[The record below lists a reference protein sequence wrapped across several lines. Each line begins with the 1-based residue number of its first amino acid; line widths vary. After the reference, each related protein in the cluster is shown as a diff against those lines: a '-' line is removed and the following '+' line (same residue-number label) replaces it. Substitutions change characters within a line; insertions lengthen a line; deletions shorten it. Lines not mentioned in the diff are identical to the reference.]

1 MSRASRRR
9 ARSALPALLLMVVA
23 GCVGARTTQ
32 PMTPGTGW
40 GYVEEPRS
48 GTGARRV
55 VYTPDRY
62 MCERT
67 RHEDPSPDFTL
78 PPACVQLTI
87 SRGEGYWLIPA
98 LYLPTGSYIGGST
111 REECEALERRQGR
124 NLPLPP
130 QGFCRSAN
138 VRPAP

>member
-1 MSRASRRR
+1 VTRR
-9 ARSALPALLLMVVA
+9 ATSGLLVLALSALA
-23 GCVGARTTQ
+23 GCATTRAQ

-40 GYVEEPRS
+40 GYVGEPRT

-55 VYTPDRY
+55 FYTPDRY
-62 MCERT
+62 VCERS
-67 RHEDPSPDFTL
+67 RHEDVSPDFTS
-78 PPACVQLTI
+78 PSACVSLTI

-124 NLPLPP
+124 NLPVPP
-130 QGFCRSAN
+130 HGFCKAAS
-138 VRPAP
+138 VRPTP

>member
-1 MSRASRRR
+1 MPVRYYDWIAHF
-9 ARSALPALLLMVVA
+9 
-23 GCVGARTTQ
+23 
-32 PMTPGTGW
+32 
-40 GYVEEPRS
+40 
-48 GTGARRV
+48 ARR
-55 VYTPDRY
+55 TPHKVAAVDLAS
-62 MCERT
+62 ER
-67 RHEDPSPDFTL
+67 RFTYVAFDARIARL
-78 PPACVQLTI
+78 ASHLREELTI